1 MSVFWHI
8 GIVFHEAGKAKVK
21 EVPPSIGCSVSR
33 RTSKNSETSI
43 SPLI

>member
-1 MSVFWHI
+1 MSVFRHI

-21 EVPPSIGCSVSR
+21 EVPPSIGRSVSR

>member
-1 MSVFWHI
+1 MSVFRHI